1 MDEQTFDSALLSEC
15 CFQIFPV
22 CVYSEAMNGVCIRSW
37 LSLLSIVMFCKVRT
51 NTEFADSEPL
61 LLGEAQ
67 G

>member
-1 MDEQTFDSALLSEC
+1 MDELRFDSALLSEC
-15 CFQIFPV
+15 CFQIVPV
-22 CVYSEAMNGVCIRSW
+22 CVYTEAVSGVCMHSW

-51 NTEFADSEPL
+51 NTEFADTEPL